1 MQSRE
6 ELRCPT
12 CGVQQAWSDRCRRCK
27 SDLRLL
33 RAALEAYEHHRE
45 ICLGDLEADD
55 PHAAFGHAQ
64 SCHQLRPGPETHRL
78 LALCYLLAEDWDRAL
93 EHAAYGESAEAI
105 GRPTG

>member
-1 MQSRE
+1 
-6 ELRCPT
+6 
-12 CGVQQAWSDRCRRCK
+12 
-27 SDLRLL
+27 LL